1 MCIQFKT
8 LLLNILLYQLVR
20 CLFKAA
26 GYDGKPINNKRPL
39 LKGLLKYFTQAFLYF
54 IRMADR
60 HHRPMS

>member
-39 LKGLLKYFTQAFLYF
+39 LKGLLKYLLKLFSILLEWQ
-54 IRMADR
+54 IVIIGR
-60 HHRPMS
+60 